1 MPHEVGG
8 IGEQPNGYARSML
21 TVTRN
26 AAAALVD
33 SRDRQGIAPD
43 ASLRIAAAPLLDEL
57 TPDDSGITV
66 GFVDEPL
73 DGDQVGT
80 VHGLTICVAPEVADA
95 LADAA
100 IDVEEADGNARLVLV
115 ETR

>member
-1 MPHEVGG
+1 
-8 IGEQPNGYARSML
+8 ML
-21 TVTRN
+21 TVTRT

-43 ASLRIAAAPLLDEL
+43 ATLRIAAAPSIDEL
-57 TPDDSGITV
+57 PHDDSGITV

-100 IDVEEADGNARLVLV
+100 IDVEEEPGGNARLVLV
-115 ETR
+115 ESR